1 MIFAIGIGS
10 NLGNRISNIEK
21 AISLLEQYNISVL
34 KKSSVYQNKAW
45 ILDSVINKADYD
57 IDFFNVV
64 ILCDFIDSNNLKP
77 LDLLAILKKIEKEMG
92 RVDSL
97 RWAPRI
103 IDLDLLFYDDVVLKS
118 ESLNLPHQ
126 SMCERPFVLLPL
138 LQICSNW
145 VYPDSQSIYFNKS
158 IAQIAQE
165 KKILKSDFIN
175 VFPLNPKIMGI
186 VNVTPDS
193 FSGDGYLNSSID
205 CEKICD
211 EIWKKF
217 EDGASVLDFG
227 FQSTRPKAEIIGY
240 EEEIKRIK
248 IIMDGFFNDKYLQS
262 KIYPEISIDS
272 FHSEVIRYCI
282 ENYKV
287 DIVNDV
293 SGLQRIDIL
302 DCIENSD
309 RKIVLMHSLSIPPSS
324 NNLIN
329 LKEDAMDVLFE
340 WFEYKIE
347 QVLRYNGG
355 TIKKEQIILDPGIGF
370 GKSIYHSWEAIRR
383 INELKEK
390 FGLPIL
396 FGHSKKSFISNI
408 ANNSKIYETLGISL
422 SVAKSI
428 DYLRVHDVKI
438 HCEALSSF
446 CY

>member
-10 NLGNRISNIEK
+10 NLGNRILNIEK
-21 AISLLEQYNISVL
+21 AIILLEQYNISVL
-34 KKSSVYQNKAW
+34 KKSSIYQNKAW
-45 ILDSVINKADYD
+45 ILDSVTNKSDYD

-64 ILCDFIDSNNLKP
+64 ILCDFINDNHSKP

-103 IDLDLLFYDDVVLKS
+103 IDLDLLFYDNVVLKS

-126 SMCERPFVLLPL
+126 SMCERPFVSLPL
-138 LQICSNW
+138 LQICADW
-145 VYPDSQSIYFNKS
+145 VYPDPQSIYYNIS
-158 IAQIAQE
+158 IGQIAQE
-165 KKILKSDFIN
+165 RKILENDFIN
-175 VFPLNPKIMGI
+175 VFPLSPKIMGI

-193 FSGDGYLNSSID
+193 FSGDGYLNDSVN

-227 FQSTRPKAEIIGY
+227 FQSTRPKAEIIDY
-240 EEEIKRIK
+240 KKEIERIK
-248 IIMDGFFNDKYLQS
+248 VIMDNFFNDKYLKS
-262 KIYPEISIDS
+262 KIYPEISIDT
-272 FHSEVIRYCI
+272 FHPEVIRYCI

-293 SGLQRIDIL
+293 SGMQRINIL

-309 RKIVLMHSLSIPPSS
+309 RKIVLMHNLGVPPSS

-329 LKEDAMDVLFE
+329 QQENVMSVLFE
-340 WFEYKIE
+340 WFDNKIE
-347 QVLRYNGG
+347 QILKYNGG
-355 TIKKEQIILDPGIGF
+355 KIKKEQIILDPGIGF
-370 GKSIYHSWEAIRR
+370 GKSFNHSWEIIRR
-383 INELKEK
+383 IDELKEK

-396 FGHSKKSFISNI
+396 FGHSKKSFMKNI
-408 ANNSKIYETLGISL
+408 THNSKIYETLGISL

-428 DYLRVHDVKI
+428 DYLRVHDVKM